1 MGYVGLVGAMCLASM
16 GHEVVGV
23 DIVEEKIKKLKS
35 GELPIYEEGLE
46 EYYKKAMEEG
56 KVSFTTDI
64 KEAVEKTDLCF
75 VCVGTPSRKDGTVN
89 LSYVESAAAEVGR
102 ALKDKDSFYT
112 VCFRSTIPPGTSNNL
127 IIPILERESGK
138 KVGKD
143 FGYAFNP
150 EFLREGTAI
159 YDFFNP
165 TLAYHPLAKPLEEL
179 VKVRFLQFSLFY
191 VYNIAYYFSQSV
203 DFFYLRKSFP
213 RSIYFKKHLK

>member
-1 MGYVGLVGAMCLASM
+1 MKIAVIGMGYVGLVGAMCLASL

-23 DIVEEKIKKLKS
+23 DIVEEKIKKLQN

-56 KVSFTTDI
+56 KVSFTTSI
-64 KEAVEKTDLCF
+64 REAVEKTDLCF

-89 LSYVESAAAEVGR
+89 LSYVESAATEIGK

-112 VCFRSTIPPGTSNNL
+112 VCFRSTIPPGTSKNL
-127 IIPILERESGK
+127 VIPILERESGK
-138 KVGKD
+138 KVGEG

-165 TLAYHPLAKPLEEL
+165 PKTVVGADDDRSAEVILEVYKDIPGGKFRLPIVESEM
-179 VKVRFLQFSLFY
+179 VKY
-191 VYNIAYYFSQSV
+191 VDNVWHAI
-203 DFFYLRKSFP
+203 K
-213 RSIYFKKHLK
+213 